1 MIVPFF
7 FFYSFITLN
16 RAEAL
21 SENLKDDHPLK
32 HLTAKNIGDF
42 HNRVLTRVDDRMRD
56 DLPSNLES
64 YNEIVLEEM
73 IAFACLKGDHEC
85 EKHAFTKLE
94 ESNRRVR
101 LHKVQTDT
109 LEDFDLESIL
119 PEKLDKETKDI
130 FISIHDTL
138 AGLDKGGDQEDNVS
152 VVLSTIDD
160 IVERVDNHESLDEVR
175 KAALLSAAS
184 VAAGST
190 KYWAGALK
198 DSENSFRRL
207 QLSSYQYI
215 KENTSNDI
223 DSRRRMQSFGGIVGR
238 LVNIGQIVIADF
250 IGAVVGTI
258 DPLIEFILSSF
269 AASPTPIF
277 FGAFI
282 TATFDSIAATGIVIP
297 AASTI
302 VRCVLEDILTAV
314 NCSVLELFCGNTD
327 IC

>member
-1 MIVPFF
+1 
-7 FFYSFITLN
+7 
-16 RAEAL
+16 
-21 SENLKDDHPLK
+21 
-32 HLTAKNIGDF
+32 
-42 HNRVLTRVDDRMRD
+42 MRD